1 MNKSFNDRRIKMKY
15 KLLLGLIVLPQFI
28 FASGGDDYPVKRS
41 ISHRTIQTLSK
52 STYEKH
58 KHNEEIAYKDLH
70 KRFKEV
76 REYSSADDMS
86 IEDQNSYS
94 LAMIYDSQNSTS
106 AKNADVLAQK
116 MELLHID
123 LSKETSD
130 RLCTIV
136 NKKFKTELLKK

>member
-1 MNKSFNDRRIKMKY
+1 MKY

-28 FASGGDDYPVKRS
+28 FGSGDDYPVKRS

-58 KHNEEIAYKDLH
+58 KHNEEITYKDLH

-76 REYSSADDMS
+76 REYSSADDKHMS
-86 IEDQNSYS
+86 IEDENSYS

-123 LSKETSD
+123 ISKETSD

-136 NKKFKTELLKK
+136 NKKFKTELLKNKHKNI